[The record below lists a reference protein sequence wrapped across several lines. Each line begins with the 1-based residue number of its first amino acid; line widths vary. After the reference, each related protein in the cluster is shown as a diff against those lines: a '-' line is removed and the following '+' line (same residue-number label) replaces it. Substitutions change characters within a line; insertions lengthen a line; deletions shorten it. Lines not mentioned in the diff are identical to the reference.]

1 MQDTISIVKGFVD
14 AVNNRELDEALS
26 MFDEGAT
33 LSAEPPLPRSP
44 KRIYSG
50 RGEIGQWLGELV
62 GEHLNIVA
70 SNWKAAGNEVSWDA
84 RISAD
89 RFDEMGIGPVQAHVR
104 TVVDGSFIRSI
115 SFHLSPESV
124 KKMETVT
131 AAQPS

>member
-1 MQDTISIVKGFVD
+1 MQDTVSIVKSLI
-14 AVNNRELDEALS
+14 AALNNRELDEALS
-26 MFDEGAT
+26 MFDDSAT

-44 KRIYSG
+44 KRTYSG

-62 GEHLNIVA
+62 SEHLNIVG
-70 SNWKAAGNEVSWDA
+70 SNFQAAGNQVDWDA

-115 SFHLSPESV
+115 NFQLSPESV
-124 KKMETVT
+124 RKMEAVT
-131 AAQPS
+131 AAQPG

>member
-1 MQDTISIVKGFVD
+1 MQDTISIVKSLI
-14 AVNNRELDEALS
+14 AALNNRELDEALS

-33 LSAEPPLPRSP
+33 LSTEPPLPRSP
-44 KRIYSG
+44 KRVYSG

-62 GEHLNIVA
+62 SEHLSIVG
-70 SNWKAAGNEVSWDA
+70 SNFQAAGNQVDWDA

-115 SFHLSPESV
+115 NFHLSPESV
-124 KKMETVT
+124 KKIESVA
-131 AAQPS
+131 AAQPG